1 MIRLRLRWGLNKRFQ
16 MNRKQTLDHLR
27 NQLKSVKKKNVGI
40 RSRIERQIN
49 IIEND
54 PTYLKLDP
62 ISIKNSIY
70 YMTEIPRETLG
81 QAWDNRKFQRLDHT
95 TFIPY
100 EEVKLAKQ
108 RGRQFRSQLR
118 KIAKGKGIK

>member
-1 MIRLRLRWGLNKRFQ
+1 